1 MDIDRRSVMNCN
13 AFYDLRVVCQIV
25 FTNYYA
31 GPCITAG
38 VV

>member
-1 MDIDRRSVMNCN
+1 MDIDHCSVINCN
-13 AFYDLRVVCQIV
+13 VSYNLNVVCQIL
-25 FTNYYA
+25 FTNYCA